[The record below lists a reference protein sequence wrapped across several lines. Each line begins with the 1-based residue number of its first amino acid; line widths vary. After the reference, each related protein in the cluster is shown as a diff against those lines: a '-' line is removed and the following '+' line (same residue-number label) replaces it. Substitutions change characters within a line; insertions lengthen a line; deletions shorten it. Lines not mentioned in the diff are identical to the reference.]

1 MSEKRAPPP
10 LPRTC
15 DTLPRPRRLFQIK
28 IAHAVTGMGT
38 CDMMLMPED
47 ESSTREG
54 EDGSVF
60 RTRKYRIVGGYG
72 LKTQIKNVEKTPFH
86 EEIGRKFYAAID
98 QAWKDDVANPGQGV
112 VDFHQV
118 ADIQLGESDMN
129 TIQDAGYTAKG
140 THQTAEKQAEEAAKA
155 AVQKAAKRRSKG

>member
-1 MSEKRAPPP
+1 
-10 LPRTC
+10 
-15 DTLPRPRRLFQIK
+15 
-28 IAHAVTGMGT
+28 MGT

-112 VDFHQV
+112 VDFHEV
-118 ADIQLGESDMN
+118 ANTQLDESDTSTLQN
-129 TIQDAGYTAKG
+129 AGYTAKG
-140 THQTAEKQAEEAAKA
+140 VHQTGEKQLADAAF
-155 AVQKAAKRRSKG
+155 KRKDVL